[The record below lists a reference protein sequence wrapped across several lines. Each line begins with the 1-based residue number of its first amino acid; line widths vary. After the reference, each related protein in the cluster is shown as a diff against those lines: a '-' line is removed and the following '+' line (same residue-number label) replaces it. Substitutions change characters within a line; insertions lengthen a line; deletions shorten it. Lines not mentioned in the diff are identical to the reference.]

1 MMSST
6 ALILGVS
13 GQDGAY
19 LAKFLLG
26 KQYRV
31 YGSSRDAQVNG
42 FDSLKKLGIFDQI
55 TCVSVEV
62 NDFRCV
68 MQVIMKIEPDEIY
81 NLSGQ
86 PSDGLSFEQ
95 PVEAME
101 SNSLATLNLL
111 EAIRFK
117 GKPIRLFSAGLRRM
131 FWGRY

>member
-1 MMSST
+1 
-6 ALILGVS
+6 
-13 GQDGAY
+13 
-19 LAKFLLG
+19 
-26 KQYRV
+26 
-31 YGSSRDAQVNG
+31 
-42 FDSLKKLGIFDQI
+42 
-55 TCVSVEV
+55 
-62 NDFRCV
+62 